1 MCVDSI
7 EMTPRPSSA
16 KQMPDR
22 MRKGYTSIWLEKH
35 HATDVKGSTQAHLG
49 QASIIC
55 LWSQNQLLEID
66 ASMIDI

>member
-1 MCVDSI
+1 
-7 EMTPRPSSA
+7 
-16 KQMPDR
+16 MPDR